1 MFSRPP
7 GIASVSQ
14 SSKITFAGTAPY
26 LCRGRAGSRAGRA
39 RCGAGARELAARR
52 ENKTCGWCLCG
63 GVGVG
68 VSPPSRSPSDS
79 RGLGDRPGSAGCGC
93 APGVL
98 DLNFRAVAGNRGTE
112 AGRAAGATSGSGAG
126 TRELEWLARTRGVR
140 GAAASPPGEPPGL
153 SFSAPPPSPTP
164 SPCDLSR
171 LGVHFPAPRPADVGP
186 PPPRLESRGSRAAPG
201 GSRCRG
207 GPSVRARTGG
217 VCVCVCGGGGTERGA

>member
-63 GVGVG
+63 GVGWGCLLHPEAPPIPG
-68 VSPPSRSPSDS
+68 VS
-79 RGLGDRPGSAGCGC
+79 GTAGCGC

-153 SFSAPPPSPTP
+153 SSP
-164 SPCDLSR
+164 R
-171 LGVHFPAPRPADVGP
+171 LP
-186 PPPRLESRGSRAAPG
+186 PPPHPAH
-201 GSRCRG
+201 
-207 GPSVRARTGG
+207 VI
-217 VCVCVCGGGGTERGA
+217 